1 MTLTT
6 ASPLLVTAG
15 GLTVDCVVGLDG
27 RLGLN
32 QMGGNAAYAAAGARL
47 WVSPIGLI
55 GRVPTPYPDSWL
67 EELCARGV
75 DVGGVVRVD
84 ARIDAPGWLI
94 HQANG
99 ERRDHLY
106 GAPALLAEA
115 GLPLDRLDAEQ
126 ILALERL
133 LSNQPPPERNYGA
146 FRRANLN
153 KPSQVP
159 ESYLTARGLHLA
171 PDQPAPQKA
180 LAALF
185 RSRGALISLDSGS
198 HGMVWPAATLREM
211 IGLVDAFLPSE
222 RELAR
227 FFPDLSP
234 AQALERLAGMTGAQL
249 LAKLGPAGSLVWNR
263 ATGRAI
269 QIPAIETTAIDPTG
283 AGDAFC
289 GGFLAGFALTSD
301 PILAACQG
309 AVSASFAI
317 EGFGVDA
324 LLAADQAKAKT
335 RLADLRG
342 RISVAAW
349 EEASS

>member
-1 MTLTT
+1 MTSIA
-6 ASPLLVTAG
+6 ASPVLVTAG

-55 GRVPTPYPDSWL
+55 GRVPTPYPDAWL
-67 EELCARGV
+67 EALSARGV
-75 DVGGVVRVD
+75 DVGGVLRVD
-84 ARIDAPGWLI
+84 AEIDAPGWLI
-94 HQANG
+94 HQADG
-99 ERRDHLY
+99 KRRDHLY
-106 GAPALLAEA
+106 GAPALLAKA
-115 GLPLDRLDAEQ
+115 GLPLDRLDTKQ

-133 LSNQPPPERNYGA
+133 LSSQPPPERNYGA
-146 FRRANLN
+146 FRRSNLN
-153 KPSQVP
+153 SAAQVP
-159 ESYLTARGLHLA
+159 ENYLAARGLHLA

-198 HGMVWPAATLREM
+198 HGMAWPATTLREM
-211 IGLVDAFLPSE
+211 IGLVDVFLPSE
-222 RELAR
+222 RELAT
-227 FFPDLSP
+227 FFPELSP
-234 AQALERLAGMTGAQL
+234 AHALERLAGLTGAQL
-249 LAKLGPAGSLVWNR
+249 AAKLGPAGALVWDR
-263 ATGRAI
+263 AAGRAVP
-269 QIPAIETTAIDPTG
+269 IPAVVTTAFDPTG

-289 GGFLAGFALTSD
+289 GGFLAGLALSGD

-324 LLAADQAKAKT
+324 LLAADQARAKT
-335 RLADLRG
+335 RLADLRR
-342 RISVAAW
+342 RIGSAA
-349 EEASS
+349 

>member
-1 MTLTT
+1 MTSGV
-6 ASPLLVTAG
+6 ASPVLVTAG

-67 EELCARGV
+67 EALSARGV
-75 DVGGVVRVD
+75 DVGGVARVD
-84 ARIDAPGWLI
+84 AGIDAPGWLI
-94 HQANG
+94 HQADG

-106 GAPALLAEA
+106 GAPALLADA
-115 GLPLDRLDAEQ
+115 GLPLDRLDAAQ
-126 ILALERL
+126 ITRLERL
-133 LSNQPPPERNYGA
+133 LASQTPPERNYGA

-153 KPSQVP
+153 DPSQVP
-159 ESYLTARGLHLA
+159 DRYLGARGLHLA

-185 RSRGALISLDSGS
+185 RAGDALISLDSGS
-198 HGMVWPAATLREM
+198 HGMAWPAATLREM
-211 IGLVDAFLPSE
+211 IGLVDAFLPSQ
-222 RELAR
+222 RELAA
-227 FFPDLSP
+227 FFPDLPP

-249 LAKLGPAGSLVWNR
+249 VAKLGPTGSLVWDR

-269 QIPAIETTAIDPTG
+269 QIPAVETTAIDPTG

-289 GGFLAGFALTSD
+289 GGFLAGLALTSD

-324 LLAADQAKAKT
+324 LLAADHAKAKT

-342 RISVAAW
+342 RIGAAP
-349 EEASS
+349 